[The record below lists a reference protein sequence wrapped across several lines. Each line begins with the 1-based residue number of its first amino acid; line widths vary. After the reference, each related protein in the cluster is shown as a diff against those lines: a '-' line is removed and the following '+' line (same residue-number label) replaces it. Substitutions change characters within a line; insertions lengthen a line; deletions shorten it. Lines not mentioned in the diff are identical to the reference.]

1 MVRLPTEIGAPRA
14 HWETQAAETL
24 ERADAK
30 PSLVTA
36 EERERRWRHAP
47 RTVLI
52 YGPPKSGKTRAALEL
67 ERQLFDAGAAVVV
80 LDGQALRRGVSK
92 DLGFSDEDRSENL
105 RRAAEIAKLLNDQGF
120 TVILAMVA
128 PDPQAR
134 ARAKALIGE
143 GRWEERGMG
152 VSKNHE

>member
-1 MVRLPTEIGAPRA
+1 
-14 HWETQAAETL
+14 
-24 ERADAK
+24 
-30 PSLVTA
+30 
-36 EERERRWRHAP
+36 
-47 RTVLI
+47 
-52 YGPPKSGKTRAALEL
+52 
-67 ERQLFDAGAAVVV
+67 VVV

-152 VSKNHE
+152 VSGSPP